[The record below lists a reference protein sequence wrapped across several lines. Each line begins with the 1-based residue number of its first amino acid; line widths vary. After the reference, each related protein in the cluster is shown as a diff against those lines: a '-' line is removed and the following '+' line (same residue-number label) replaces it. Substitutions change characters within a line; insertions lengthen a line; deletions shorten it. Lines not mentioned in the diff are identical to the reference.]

1 MDGVIYR
8 GEQPMDDAASTLDS
22 LKNAG
27 RTVTFLTNNSGSTRE
42 DYLKKLAR
50 MGIHVSLDQIFTSAY
65 ATALYLKPLG
75 AEGKTVFVVGHSG
88 IVDELSAIGMN
99 VLTKPDEAPAD
110 QVDYVV
116 AGIDRAF
123 TYDKLKYAH
132 RCILE
137 GGAQFI
143 ATNRD
148 ATFPVETGTVPG
160 AGSIIASIATATG
173 QEPIVIGKPES
184 HAVEKILSVTGSQIS
199 ETLMVGDRLDTD
211 IAAGNR
217 LGIKTA
223 LVLTGVSTREEA
235 ENAPSELKPSLII
248 GSLAELLEGIK

>member
-8 GEQPMDDAASTLDS
+8 GEKPMNDAASTLAS
-22 LKNAG
+22 LSNAG
-27 RTVTFLTNNSGSTRE
+27 RTVTFLTNNSGSTRQE
-42 DYLKKLAR
+42 YVDKLAR
-50 MGIHVSLDQIFTSAY
+50 MNIPVSLDQIFTSAY
-65 ATALYLKPLG
+65 AAALYLQPLG
-75 AEGKTVFVVGHSG
+75 AKGKTVFAVGHSG
-88 IVDELSAIGMN
+88 IVRELSEIGMN
-99 VLTKPDEAPAD
+99 VLTKPGEAPAE

-123 TYDKLKYAH
+123 TYDKLNFAH
-132 RCILE
+132 QCILR
-137 GGAQFI
+137 GAQFI

-173 QEPIVIGKPES
+173 REPIVIGKPES
-184 HAVEKILSVTGSQIS
+184 LAVEKILSVTGSQIS

-223 LVLTGVSTREEA
+223 LVLTGVSTREDA
-235 ENAPSELKPSLII
+235 ETALGLLKPSLII